1 MKGLLSQKPDS
12 APPQVG
18 EQRRFTI
25 EQRVSKAGKAWTK
38 LKNAMNGEGTL
49 CDVTAVRK
57 TDFVDSHDNVSFNV
71 EFETSGVKEPKPTHQ
86 GTSPARQ
93 GQDDRSSRIERQ
105 HSQEMC
111 LRYLAIKVSVVQGE
125 DLKKMLQMPTTED
138 LRALIDWFQRDVG
151 HVPSTPAA
159 QQQSEPDD
167 EEIPF

>member
-12 APPQVG
+12 TSPQVG

-49 CDVTAVRK
+49 CNVTAVRK
-57 TDFVDSHDNVSFNV
+57 TDFVDAHDNVSYNV
-71 EFETSGVKEPKPTHQ
+71 EFETSTSQEPKPTRQ
-86 GTSPARQ
+86 GASTARQ

-105 HSQEMC
+105 HSQEQAI
-111 LRYLAIKVSVVQGE
+111 RYAT
-125 DLKKMLQMPTTED
+125 LKGLTTITTEE

-151 HVPSTPAA
+151 HVPSSLSSRDVTIA
-159 QQQSEPDD
+159 QAVTEDANQD
-167 EEIPF
+167 EEPF